1 MKPAPDYRFHPNSR
15 VKTKHMFPSLRS
27 RFPRLLTQ
35 IILPSYTS
43 MISIN
48 TPPLRVCFEA
58 VI

>member
-1 MKPAPDYRFHPNSR
+1 MKPAPNSR

-35 IILPSYTS
+35 IILPSYAS
-43 MISIN
+43 MISIY
-48 TPPLRVCFEA
+48 TPPLTVRFEA